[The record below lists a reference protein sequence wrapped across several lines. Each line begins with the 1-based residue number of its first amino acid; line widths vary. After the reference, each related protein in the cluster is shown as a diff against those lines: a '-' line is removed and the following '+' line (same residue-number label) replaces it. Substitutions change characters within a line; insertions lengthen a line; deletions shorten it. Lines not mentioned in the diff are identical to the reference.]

1 MKPSAQAHL
10 PPLLPARL
18 MRRSHLLGDFLMVA
32 AEGGIRQAADK
43 IAISQSALT
52 RRIQDLESELGASL
66 FERTSRG
73 MTLTPFGEVLKHH
86 AQLVAITCQY
96 AVSEISD
103 LLEGEAGEL
112 RLSAGPAWAYSLVP
126 DAIAAMQ
133 SERPKIRVTLL
144 DLINELS
151 LPMLS
156 SGLLDVVLGGLP
168 PEPLRDPQIQYE
180 ALLEVEH
187 LVFADEQH
195 PLNQIEGV
203 EAAQLGAHPW
213 IWFTTGAAS
222 RELLGSYFERAGL
235 PAPSTS
241 VETSSAQSVF
251 RLMQQGKYLMLLPST
266 SRATAAHH
274 GVRPLRLKAGF
285 GRYAAGMMYR
295 PSVMRLKAFTSFRN
309 ALLRKLPAS
318 A

>member
-1 MKPSAQAHL
+1 MEPIASVNLPSVQ
-10 PPLLPARL
+10 PARL

-52 RRIQDLESELGASL
+52 RRIQDLEAELGASL

-96 AVSEISD
+96 AATEISD

-144 DLINELS
+144 DLVNEVS

-168 PEPLRDPQIQYE
+168 PDSMRDPQIQYE
-180 ALLEVEH
+180 PLLEIEH

-195 PLNQIEGV
+195 PLHQIEAA
-203 EAAQLGAHPW
+203 EAAQLGTHPW

-235 PAPSTS
+235 PAPSIS

-251 RLMQQGKYLMLLPST
+251 RLMQQGGYLMLLPST

-274 GVRPLRLKAGF
+274 GVLPLRLKVGF
-285 GRYAAGMMYR
+285 GRYVAGMMYR
-295 PSVMRLKAFTSFRN
+295 PSVLRLKAFTSFRD
-309 ALLRKLPAS
+309 ALLQRLPSTA
-318 A
+318 

>member
-1 MKPSAQAHL
+1 MVLFKEFLMKPPAHAHL
-10 PPLLPARL
+10 PPLLPTRL

-52 RRIQDLESELGASL
+52 RRIQDLEAELGASL

-168 PEPLRDPQIQYE
+168 PEPLRDPQIQ
-180 ALLEVEH
+180 H

-251 RLMQQGKYLMLLPST
+251 RLMQQGNYLMLLPST

-295 PSVMRLKAFTSFRN
+295 PSVMRLKAFTSFRD

>member
-1 MKPSAQAHL
+1 MKTPSPVQL
-10 PPLLPARL
+10 PPFQAARL

-52 RRIQDLESELGASL
+52 RRIQELEAEVGASL

-73 MTLTPFGEVLKHH
+73 MTLTPYGEVLKHH
-86 AQLVAITCQY
+86 AQLVAMTCHY

-126 DAIAAMQ
+126 DAIAALQ

-144 DLINELS
+144 NLINQFS
-151 LPMLS
+151 MPMLS

-168 PEPLRDPQIQYE
+168 PVPLRDPEIQYE
-180 ALLEVEH
+180 TLLEVEH
-187 LVFADEQH
+187 LVFADEKH

-203 EAAQLGAHPW
+203 EPAQLCAHPW

-222 RELLGSYFERAGL
+222 RELMGAYFERAGL
-235 PAPSTS
+235 KAPSIS
-241 VETSSAQSVF
+241 VETSSAESVF
-251 RLMQQGKYLMLLPST
+251 RLMQQGNYLMLLPST

-274 GVRPLRLKAGF
+274 GVRPLRLKTVF